1 MFTVQRW
8 LGKFFEK
15 ADAYMDVG
23 DRATQEQLPSLL
35 K

>member
-15 ADAYMDVG
+15 AEFIEINEYFEKNL
-23 DRATQEQLPSLL
+23 TTPEQTS
-35 K
+35 